1 VLVPSSSCFHSYPPR
16 APWASDGA
24 PRDASIKLAE
34 VAIELV
40 QTLVSLQNL
49 AKLIINWQSDS
60 GKPGPA
66 LGQVMQASWPALAPR
81 LVSLDVRGFSTTVE
95 DVALFSPC
103 TMNLRQLVLGIS
115 GWHHRG
121 PISGLSKVAESLIAP
136 AHHSLTLLKLEF
148 IIWADPPQLTTVY
161 DTLAALTFPNL
172 RHLGVISPFRTAA
185 PGSEEDPLVSFLC
198 HHTALRTL
206 CMVPTPGPNGRIRT
220 GLDFIRGS
228 GYTRFIRLAIGS
240 LDWRASQIRSVALS
254 LPSNEAVSTDMVGA
268 LAQLCEPL
276 QELWLDCQDV
286 SADRIIGVGQEIASK
301 LPCLG
306 TLHIQMTAV
315 TPSILNMLTQSF
327 AGLRAL
333 HVRIYKSHSFAG
345 PMPTDYALERDAATE
360 ACVMADAGGMGLQSI
375 EDYLRKA
382 IPGLESVSVSWSG
395 SQDCDAFKIM
405 PAC

>member
-1 VLVPSSSCFHSYPPR
+1 
-16 APWASDGA
+16 
-24 PRDASIKLAE
+24 
-34 VAIELV
+34 V
-40 QTLVSLQNL
+40 QTLVSLENV
-49 AKLIINWQSDS
+49 AKLTVSWQSDS

-95 DVALFSPC
+95 DVALLGPC
-103 TMNLRQLVLGIS
+103 AVNLRQLVLGIS
-115 GWHHRG
+115 GWDHRG
-121 PISGLSKVAESLIAP
+121 PISGLSKVSEGLIAP
-136 AHHSLTLLKLEF
+136 AHHSLTLLKLDF
-148 IIWADPPQLTTVY
+148 RIWSEPPELTTVY

-172 RHLGVISPFRTAA
+172 RHLGAISPFRTA
-185 PGSEEDPLVSFLC
+185 EENPLASFLC
-198 HHTALRTL
+198 NHTALRTL
-206 CMVPTPGPNGRIRT
+206 CMVPTPSPNGHIRT
-220 GLDFIRGS
+220 GPDFVRGS
-228 GYTRFIRLAIGS
+228 GYTRFIQIAIGS
-240 LDWRASQIRSVALS
+240 VDWRASQTRSIALG
-254 LPSNEAVSTDMVGA
+254 LPSDEVVSMDMIGA
-268 LAQLCEPL
+268 LARLCEPL

-333 HVRIYKSHSFAG
+333 HVRICKSHSFAG
-345 PMPTDYALERDAATE
+345 PMPTDYALERDAATK
-360 ACVMADAGGMGLQSI
+360 ACIMADAGGMGLQSI
-375 EDYLRKA
+375 EDYLRKG
-382 IPGLESVSVSWSG
+382 IPGESVSVSWSG